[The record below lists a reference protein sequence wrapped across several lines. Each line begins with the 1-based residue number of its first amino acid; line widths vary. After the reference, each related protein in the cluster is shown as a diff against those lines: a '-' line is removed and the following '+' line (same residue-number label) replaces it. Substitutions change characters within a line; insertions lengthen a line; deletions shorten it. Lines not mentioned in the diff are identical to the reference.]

1 METTRLR
8 YEFGQEE
15 NNLFVNLK
23 IHILTRARDNSAPA
37 SVIFPR
43 IGG

>member
-1 METTRLR
+1 MHE
-8 YEFGQEE
+8 EFGQEQ

-23 IHILTRARDNSAPA
+23 IHTLTRERDNSAPA

-43 IGG
+43 IDG

>member
-1 METTRLR
+1 MHE
-8 YEFGQEE
+8 EFVK
-15 NNLFVNLK
+15 NKTIYFVNLK
-23 IHILTRARDNSAPA
+23 IHILTRERDNSAPA